1 MCQRRG
7 RHGAECYP
15 MVRGS
20 AYVACPANSIGRFR
34 ATGSPLPAAV
44 AGNAAVG
51 NSVEPGI
58 WRMQASCLR
67 TLRRRRRA
75 ERYPA
80 AISRAGAGPASE
92 AAAR

>member
-1 MCQRRG
+1 M
-7 RHGAECYP
+7 
-15 MVRGS
+15 
-20 AYVACPANSIGRFR
+20 
-34 ATGSPLPAAV
+34 
-44 AGNAAVG
+44 G

-75 ERYPA
+75 GSYPA

-92 AAAR
+92 AAARYSRRTLNERPLILPSL